1 MTVDSARRTAL
12 AVAIVTLTTLTAS
25 GQVDERFTALEQQ
38 IDRIYAA
45 NEYALPRFGP
55 ARWLGDG
62 AAYTTVERNTGAA
75 GGSDIVRYDAA
86 TGARSILISNTQL
99 IPAGMDR
106 ALTISDYVWSDD
118 GSKLLI
124 FTNTQKVWR
133 QNTRGD
139 YWVLNLKGGGGLK
152 QVGTTHPVSSLM
164 FAKFS
169 PDATRVG
176 YVRGN
181 NLYVERIDDGRITQL
196 TTDGSETIING
207 TSDWVYE
214 EEFGVRD

>member
-1 MTVDSARRTAL
+1 MRASLRQPALLIALTVLLLGGAASAQTDARW
-12 AVAIVTLTTLTAS
+12 
-25 GQVDERFTALEQQ
+25 TALEQQ
-38 IDRIYAA
+38 IDRIYAN

-62 AAYTTVERNTGAA
+62 TAYTTVERAA
-75 GGSDIVRYDAA
+75 GEAGGADIVRYDAA
-86 TGARSILISNTQL
+86 TGARSVLIAAKQL
-99 IPAGMDR
+99 IPPGTQK
-106 ALTISDYVWSDD
+106 ALGIADYVWSADA
-118 GSKLLI
+118 SKLLI

-139 YWVLNLKGGGGLK
+139 YWVLDLKSGSLK
-152 QVGTTHPVSSLM
+152 QVGTSMPASSLM

-176 YVRGN
+176 YVSRN
-181 NLYVERIDDGRITQL
+181 NIYVERLDDGRVTPL
-196 TTDGSETIING
+196 TSDGSDTTING

-214 EEFGVRD
+214 EEFGVRDG